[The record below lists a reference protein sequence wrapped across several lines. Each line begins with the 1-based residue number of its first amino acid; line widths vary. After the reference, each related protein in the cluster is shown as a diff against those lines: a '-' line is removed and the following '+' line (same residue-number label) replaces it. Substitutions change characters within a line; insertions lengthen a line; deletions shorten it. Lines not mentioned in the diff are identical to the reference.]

1 MVAFFSTLLRLF
13 FQVFRSRRTI
23 LSEIALLK
31 KENEILLRKMGKK
44 KVHFG
49 FYDKLFLVVLN
60 RAADIKRQLTLVEP
74 ETILSWQRNLIK
86 RFWTFEHSPA
96 KRGRKPVDTDV
107 KDLIL
112 SMKNDNFL
120 WGVKRIQGELLKLG
134 ISLSTKTIRK
144 SFKPSGAEGR
154 FGSLSLGRGFW
165 KRRYSSYMRWT
176 FSRSTLCWGNG
187 SMSSRQCPT
196 KHGRLCSSP
205 SQRIPP
211 GNLCGSS

>member
-60 RAADIKRQLTLVEP
+60 RAADIKRQLTLVKP

-86 RFWTFEHSPA
+86 RFWTFELSLFKIPSGPEPHHESFDLPA
-96 KRGRKPVDTDV
+96 GATRSEHTGRRPT
-107 KDLIL
+107 
-112 SMKNDNFL
+112 
-120 WGVKRIQGELLKLG
+120 
-134 ISLSTKTIRK
+134 RK
-144 SFKPSGAEGR
+144 SHLVQNAAHVSVVFMSWPLPSITGRMMCNRHCNQAVMELCNSMHLVDKNLEIVPCFRRIEG
-154 FGSLSLGRGFW
+154 
-165 KRRYSSYMRWT
+165 
-176 FSRSTLCWGNG
+176 
-187 SMSSRQCPT
+187 
-196 KHGRLCSSP
+196 
-205 SQRIPP
+205 
-211 GNLCGSS
+211 